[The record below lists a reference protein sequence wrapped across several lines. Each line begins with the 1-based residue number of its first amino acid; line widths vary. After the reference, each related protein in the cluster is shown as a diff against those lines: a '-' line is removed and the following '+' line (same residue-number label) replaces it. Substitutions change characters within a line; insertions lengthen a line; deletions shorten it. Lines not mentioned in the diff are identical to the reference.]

1 VNYSLTTTETRVD
14 SFTAEVIRS
23 AVVAITAEMKTN
35 LQRTAYNQIIYE
47 AEDFTVGLFDAEGNT
62 ISIGLG
68 LPMFIRGLSD
78 AIKAKREFWGKE
90 NIEPGD
96 ILLTNDGYVM
106 GSHLNHMIFTVPV
119 FNDGELVAFSSSMA
133 HWPDVGGVLGGITRD
148 IYSEGIQLP
157 FVKIYKAGRQDPEL
171 TSIIRANVR
180 LPERAMGDF
189 RAQIASIR
197 TGERRLLQ
205 LLKRYGNQAFKE
217 SVALVFEQGERLAR
231 AAVREIPDGVYEAES
246 FMDDDGVNIGKH
258 IPVKVRVE
266 VQGDEMT
273 VDLSGVAP
281 QVAGFFNSGPTAGR
295 SAVQVAFKCLTTP
308 LLLPIND
315 GALRP
320 VKVVLPPGR
329 VVSAT
334 KPASMRAWM
343 TVSMT
348 VVDTIF
354 KALATACPE
363 RVIAGHHCDLSSA
376 HAYGFIDASGRIFLA
391 RSGNVGSGH
400 GGGWGVKLGEDGMPA
415 TICINDGDTHN
426 RPVEALEA
434 KSPAVVVRR
443 ELWQDSGGSGK
454 WRGGLG
460 VRSEIRVLMPAMYQS
475 RIERTQ
481 CAPWGLLGGKDGLA
495 NRVGIIRA
503 DGAVERFS
511 TGKVGPLRLEQ
522 GEGFITEMGGGGGFG
537 DPLERA
543 PERVLA
549 DVRAG
554 YVSLEAAARDYGV
567 VIHQHGRR
575 FELDVKA
582 TEELRERMS
591 SCSERNKDVARW
603 TKPSASIPSLLAGE
617 GKGEG

>member
-1 VNYSLTTTETRVD
+1 
-14 SFTAEVIRS
+14 
-23 AVVAITAEMKTN
+23 
-35 LQRTAYNQIIYE
+35 
-47 AEDFTVGLFDAEGNT
+47 
-62 ISIGLG
+62 
-68 LPMFIRGLSD
+68 
-78 AIKAKREFWGKE
+78 
-90 NIEPGD
+90 
-96 ILLTNDGYVM
+96 
-106 GSHLNHMIFTVPV
+106 
-119 FNDGELVAFSSSMA
+119 
-133 HWPDVGGVLGGITRD
+133 
-148 IYSEGIQLP
+148 
-157 FVKIYKAGRQDPEL
+157 
-171 TSIIRANVR
+171 
-180 LPERAMGDF
+180 
-189 RAQIASIR
+189 
-197 TGERRLLQ
+197 
-205 LLKRYGNQAFKE
+205 
-217 SVALVFEQGERLAR
+217 
-231 AAVREIPDGVYEAES
+231 
-246 FMDDDGVNIGKH
+246 
-258 IPVKVRVE
+258 
-266 VQGDEMT
+266 
-273 VDLSGVAP
+273 
-281 QVAGFFNSGPTAGR
+281 
-295 SAVQVAFKCLTTP
+295 
-308 LLLPIND
+308 
-315 GALRP
+315 
-320 VKVVLPPGR
+320 
-329 VVSAT
+329 
-334 KPASMRAWM
+334 
-343 TVSMT
+343 
-348 VVDTIF
+348 
-354 KALATACPE
+354 
-363 RVIAGHHCDLSSA
+363 
-376 HAYGFIDASGRIFLA
+376 
-391 RSGNVGSGH
+391 
-400 GGGWGVKLGEDGMPA
+400 MPA

-554 YVSLEAAARDYGV
+554 YVSLEAAARDHGV

-603 TKPSASIPSLLAGE
+603 TKPSASIPSPLAGE